1 MGQNSRCGVFSVK
14 GVVEDF
20 SEASGSGAGRGT
32 GSVHAGEL
40 GYRTRAIMS
49 PYGSEGTY

>member
-1 MGQNSRCGVFSVK
+1 MFLVK

-20 SEASGSGAGRGT
+20 SGASGSGAGGRT

-40 GYRTRAIMS
+40 GFRTGAIMS
-49 PYGSEGTY
+49 PFGSEGTY